1 MRGRVIAGGIV
12 SSAAVLVI
20 GWQLGGQPA
29 VTATQP
35 QASTSGGTTS
45 GTGSG
50 STDSGSTGSG
60 SSAGGSSGS
69 GSTGSG
75 SSGSGS
81 TGSSSTGSSSTGTGG
96 TGTGGGT
103 GSMGSGKDGTY
114 AGQTAQTQYGP
125 VQVQITVAGGKLTDV
140 TALQL
145 TNDGG
150 RSVMISQQA
159 APILRQE
166 ALQAQSAQIQAV
178 SGATFTS
185 EGYIT
190 SLQSALDQAGL

>member
-1 MRGRVIAGGIV
+1 MRARVIAGGIV

-29 VTATQP
+29 ATVSRS
-35 QASTSGGTTS
+35 QAATSS
-45 GTGSG
+45 GTDSAGSG
-50 STDSGSTGSG
+50 STANGSG
-60 SSAGGSSGS
+60 SGAPTGGSGTSGSAGSGA
-69 GSTGSG
+69 G
-75 SSGSGS
+75 
-81 TGSSSTGSSSTGTGG
+81 SSTGSSAS
-96 TGTGGGT
+96 
-103 GSMGSGKDGTY
+103 GSGSASRSVKDGTY
-114 AGQTAQTQYGP
+114 TGQTAQTQYGP

-145 TNDGG
+145 TNSDG
-150 RSVMISQQA
+150 RSVMISQHA

-185 EGYIT
+185 EGYTT
-190 SLQSALDQAGL
+190 SLQSALDQAGS

>member
-1 MRGRVIAGGIV
+1 MVAGGIV

-29 VTATQP
+29 LTAPAQQGTSAGTQTGGTGS
-35 QASTSGGTTS
+35 ASSGSTSSGTS
-45 GTGSG
+45 GTS
-50 STDSGSTGSG
+50 
-60 SSAGGSSGS
+60 
-69 GSTGSG
+69 GSG

-81 TGSSSTGSSSTGTGG
+81 SGSGSSGSGSSGG
-96 TGTGGGT
+96 TESGGSAASATFTG
-103 GSMGSGKDGTY
+103 
-114 AGQTAQTQYGP
+114 AVAQTQYGD
-125 VQVQITVAGGKLTDV
+125 VQVQVTVAGGRITDV
-140 TALQL
+140 TALHL
-145 TNDGG
+145 TDRDG
-150 RSVMISQQA
+150 RSVAISQQA

-185 EGYIT
+185 EGYTT

>member
-1 MRGRVIAGGIV
+1 MRARVVAGGIV

-29 VTATQP
+29 VTASQP
-35 QASTSGGTTS
+35 QASTSGGTSSGSSGSAGSGVSASGGTGGGSSDGGSSTGDGSSSGTNGSSGSGGSS

-50 STDSGSTGSG
+50 SSGTGSTG
-60 SSAGGSSGS
+60 AA
-69 GSTGSG
+69 
-75 SSGSGS
+75 
-81 TGSSSTGSSSTGTGG
+81 
-96 TGTGGGT
+96 
-103 GSMGSGKDGTY
+103 KDGTY

-125 VQVQITVAGGKLTDV
+125 VQVQITVSGGKLTDV

-185 EGYIT
+185 EAYIT